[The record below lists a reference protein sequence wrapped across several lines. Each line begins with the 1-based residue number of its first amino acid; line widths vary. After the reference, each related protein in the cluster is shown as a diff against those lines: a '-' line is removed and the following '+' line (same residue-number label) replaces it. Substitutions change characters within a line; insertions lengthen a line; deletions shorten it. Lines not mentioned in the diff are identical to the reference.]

1 MSCSSERQRKVRELI
16 PLGTSQAQA
25 IFRVATA
32 LAYADGLPIS
42 EAIEFGIE
50 QAREDASDFQP
61 VYDVALLV
69 LD

>member
-1 MSCSSERQRKVRELI
+1 MSEPERQNKVRALI

-32 LAYADGLPIS
+32 LAYADGLPIA
-42 EAIEFGIE
+42 EAIDFGIE
-50 QAREDASDFQP
+50 QARQDAPDFQP

-69 LD
+69 ID